1 MRLTV
6 TRILFFLVFS
16 SVFFPALLCA
26 QSDEWYQ
33 GKPIQS
39 IDFSGL
45 SHVSASELEE
55 IVKPYIGMIFDD
67 TLFLEIQ
74 GRLYALEY
82 FDLISPSAVP
92 ADSAG
97 TGVIIR
103 FTVTERP
110 IVSRINFAGNGS
122 VNRSE
127 LLSAITLKVNDVV
140 NQAKLRID
148 EAAIVNKYLEKGFPD
163 IKVRSETRKA
173 SDSSIL
179 LTFFIEEG
187 EKITIRKILFDG
199 NSVFSDGAL
208 RGRLSLKVKFLL
220 NDGAFQESKLVSDR
234 AAVIQYYHDRGY
246 IDADVTDIVRT
257 VEKDAKGNNNMTITF
272 KVVEGRKYTFGGIT
286 FEGNL
291 IFSTKQLSALVRSKV
306 GETVNAQRLEADF
319 QRVADLYFENGYI
332 FNTIGREE
340 NRDSGRG
347 VVSYNIPIVERGRAH
362 IENIIIRGNE
372 KTKTGV
378 ILREIPLEPGDVFSK
393 AKITDA
399 MRNLYNLQYF
409 SVVAPEPMPGSED
422 SLMDLVFTVEEQP
435 TIDVQF
441 GLTFSGSAD
450 PDTFPV
456 SVMFKLNDRNF
467 RGSGNLIG
475 GEINASPDTQS
486 LVLNYDHRWIFG
498 LPVSGGFDFT
508 VQRLTR
514 SAFMDNA
521 APYFYGNEDDYPDGF
536 SSWNEYYTSSK
547 LPTAQYLMKYDQWN
561 FSLGFSTGY
570 RWGTFLGNLTL
581 SGGIR
586 TGITYSTYD
595 QNLYRPFDY
604 VLRETVKRVMPVNS
618 FWTSLALDQRDIYY
632 DPSSGYFLME
642 RIGFYGILPVEREHY
657 FKWETKAEYYH
668 TLLNIPITDKFS
680 FRTIFGI
687 HTGVSF
693 ITNQPGRTGEVPISP
708 SNRFAIDGMFIGR
721 GWHDEYS
728 NKGNALWESWAEL
741 RIPVVPGILAWDFF
755 LDAAAVK
762 KTPTAFVNSFGIED
776 MRFSMGG
783 GIRFTI
789 PQFPFR
795 FSLAKRF
802 RVRDGSFHWEK
813 GELFSGNSPTS
824 GLDFVMS
831 FVMSSY

>member
-1 MRLTV
+1 MRLVV
-6 TRILFFLVFS
+6 TRAFFFLIFS
-16 SVFFPALLCA
+16 AVFFPALLGA

-33 GKPIQS
+33 GKPIRS

-45 SHVSASELEE
+45 GRVDLSELEE
-55 IVKPYIGMIFDD
+55 IVQPYIGMAFDD
-67 TLFLEIQ
+67 ALFLEIQ

-82 FDLISPSAVP
+82 FDLISPSAVR

-97 TGVIIR
+97 NEVIIR

-110 IVSRINFAGNGS
+110 TVSRINFVGNSS

-127 LLSAITLKVNDVV
+127 LLSAITIKVNDVV
-140 NQAKLRID
+140 NQAKLRVD
-148 EAAIVNKYLEKGFPD
+148 ESAIVDKYLEKGFPD
-163 IKVRSETRKA
+163 IKVRSEMRKN
-173 SDSSIL
+173 SDSTML
-179 LTFFIEEG
+179 VTFFIEEG
-187 EKITIRKILFDG
+187 EKITIRQILFDG
-199 NSVFSDGAL
+199 NSVFSDRAL
-208 RGRLSLKVKFLL
+208 RGQLSLKVKFLL

-246 IDADVTDIVRT
+246 IDADVTDIVRS

-272 KVVEGRKYTFGGIT
+272 KVIEGRKYTFGGIT

-291 IFSTKQLSALVRSKV
+291 IFSTRQLSDLIRSRV

-332 FNTIGREE
+332 FNTIGRDE
-340 NRDSGRG
+340 NRDAENG
-347 VVSYNIPIVERGRAH
+347 VVSYRVPIVERGRAH

-372 KTKTGV
+372 KTKTAV

-393 AKITDA
+393 TKIMDA

-435 TIDVQF
+435 TTDVQF

-450 PDTFPV
+450 PDAFPV
-456 SVMFKLNDRNF
+456 SVMLKLNDRNF
-467 RGSGNLIG
+467 RGSGNMLG

-486 LVLNYDHRWIFG
+486 LVLNYEHRWIFG

-514 SAFMDNA
+514 STFMDNVE
-521 APYFYGNEDDYPDGF
+521 PYFYGNENDYPDGF
-536 SSWNEYYTSSK
+536 TGWSDYYASSK
-547 LPTAQYLMKYDQWN
+547 LPTDQYLMDYTQWN

-570 RWGTFLGNLTL
+570 RWGTFLGNVTL

-586 TGITYSTYD
+586 TGLNYSTYD
-595 QNLYRPFDY
+595 QNIFRPFDY

-618 FWTSLALDQRDIYY
+618 IWTSLALDQRDIYY
-632 DPSSGYFLME
+632 DPSNGYFLME

-657 FKWETKAEYYH
+657 FKWENRAEYYH
-668 TLLNIPITDKFS
+668 TLFSIPITDKFS
-680 FRTIFGI
+680 FKTVFGI
-687 HTGVSF
+687 HTGLSF
-693 ITNQPGRTGEVPISP
+693 IMNQPGSTGEVPISA

-721 GWHDEYS
+721 GWHNEYS

-741 RIPVVPGILAWDFF
+741 RIPVVPNILAWDFF

-762 KTPTAFVNSFGIED
+762 KTPGAFVSSFGIED

-813 GELFSGNSPTS
+813 GDLFSGSSETS

-831 FVMSSY
+831 FVLPSY